1 MRPRHS
7 GKNMFF
13 QELTVEN
20 SHTLNASLYARY
32 MELAGTDRIRQT
44 HHFAGRFE
52 NTYIEAADIPDITS
66 VLTLVKQQAGRSL
79 GLAVETLTAGFW
91 FNAMGPGQ
99 RTVPHHHDENDE
111 LLSAVYYI
119 RVPENSGDLILHT
132 AGSSIS
138 IRPQEG
144 KLVLFAP
151 AILHEVTTNLSAE
164 LRLSVAVNI
173 GPSDQ

>member
-1 MRPRHS
+1 
-7 GKNMFF
+7 
-13 QELTVEN
+13 
-20 SHTLNASLYARY
+20 
-32 MELAGTDRIRQT
+32 
-44 HHFAGRFE
+44 
-52 NTYIEAADIPDITS
+52 
-66 VLTLVKQQAGRSL
+66 
-79 GLAVETLTAGFW
+79 
-91 FNAMGPGQ
+91 
-99 RTVPHHHDENDE
+99 
-111 LLSAVYYI
+111 
-119 RVPENSGDLILHT
+119 VPENSGDLILHT